1 MSQVLAGIRQSKRR
15 DLSESPETQRKDIKA
30 WVDRLG
36 HVVASEA
43 VDIGVTAS
51 VSPFKR
57 PQLGP
62 WLTDPELLAQ
72 WDILAVWK
80 VDRVVRSL
88 AHFYGELVPELERLG
103 KKVVAV
109 TEGIDTSSSSAIEV
123 AMRVTFAQDELS
135 KLKDRSRS
143 SRARLRE
150 NARWHGGVPYFG
162 YVAVKTPLGMKL
174 AIDEDAQEAIRTVLD
189 LLRRGYNLNYI
200 CGYLNQEGVLTAWDR
215 HAVNMGRAPKMR
227 PWRRA
232 TLQQMLERRTLMGQM
247 NHGRDLIRDDLGNPV
262 QFGEPIL
269 TREEWDET
277 QDLIQQEP
285 KSYRRKSSAPLL
297 RIAYCNSCGK
307 PMYQHPSGPKDP
319 IRRYYCSSMATKP
332 RLGCEAYSFPAEEL
346 EKIVEELYLDEF
358 GDDEIVTVSAVARVD
373 YASKIKGL
381 DEKIGNLAAGLG
393 ALSAGAGFD
402 AVTTELNRV
411 QAERAELVEAARQR
425 QGVEY
430 THTGR
435 TYRQEWEASGS
446 EKRLEL
452 LREHGVYVMV
462 QRAQNYLPHFVGIGM
477 GAPAWT
483 YTTIEW

>member
-1 MSQVLAGIRQSKRR
+1 MQVLAGIRQSKRR

-30 WVDRLG
+30 WSAGLG
-36 HVVASEA
+36 HTPMGEA
-43 VDIGVTAS
+43 VDIGVSAS

-109 TEGIDTSSSSAIEV
+109 TEGIDTSSSSTIEV
-123 AMRVTFAQDELS
+123 AMRVSFAQDELK
-135 KLKDRSRS
+135 KLKDRSQS

-150 NARWHGGVPYFG
+150 NARWHGGIPYFG
-162 YVAVKTPLGMKL
+162 YVAVKTPLGVKL
-174 AIDEDAQEAIRTVLD
+174 AIDEEAQDVIHTVLD

-215 HAVNMGRAPKMR
+215 HAVNMGRAPKGR

-232 TLQQMLERRTLMGQM
+232 TLEQMLERRTLMGQM
-247 NHGRDLIRDDLGNPV
+247 AHEKELIRDDLGNPV

-269 TREEWDET
+269 TPVEWHEI
-277 QDLIQQEP
+277 QELIKQP
-285 KSYRRKSSAPLL
+285 AKSYRQKSSAPLL
-297 RIAYCNSCGK
+297 RIAYCNACGK
-307 PMYQHPSGPKDP
+307 PMYQHPPGPKDP
-319 IRRYYCSSMATKP
+319 IRRYYCSSMSVKP
-332 RLGCEAYSFPAEEL
+332 RVGCEASSFPAEEL
-346 EKIVEELYLDEF
+346 EAMVEEMYLDEF

-373 YASKIKGL
+373 YDSKIRVL
-381 DEKIGNLAAGLG
+381 DEKIANLAAGLG
-393 ALSAGAGFD
+393 ALSQGAGFD

-430 THTGR
+430 TRTGR
-435 TYRQEWEASGS
+435 TYRQEWESSSA
-446 EKRLEL
+446 ERRLEL
-452 LREHGVYVMV
+452 LREHQVYAMV
-462 QRAQNYLPHFVGIGM
+462 QRAKGGLPNFVGIGM
-477 GAPAWT
+477 GAPQWT
-483 YTTIEW
+483 YTTVEW